1 MDSAPV
7 GHNPNSSVFQGGDS
21 VQITPM
27 AGGALPGTQPVG
39 DANVLN
45 TIAPSSRQSVMS
57 AALQAGL
64 LAAVTPGPLTPQ
76 AAALSA
82 GIRQAFTE
90 KTRDDLKGVPLSD
103 ADNKLLVT
111 VRDGQERQGAE
122 NAARVSY
129 DAAISKRKSEAEARV
144 DSLNASIDFIK
155 NYRKTNPFDD
165 STVSLK
171 YTQRQVDEILA
182 TKDPKEQEVGKIAYD
197 AAFNAAKSRGKSN
210 EDATKIAILDSVS
223 AIDDYRKNVSTSNIN
238 RQTTIK
244 VDKAVKLLNT
254 DDPDEKELGEF
265 ATMKAIKKA
274 KESGVSDD
282 KELAEIGTI
291 AAAERIETFRGDKK
305 VGNIPRREGIKTSM
319 LSAINEVKDIPLYI
333 EYSEADKSLRSPY
346 IEILEKKTADAMV
359 GKSFQAYMREQIA
372 AYQTSQMK
380 SWTSASTKT
389 SPSFPQTK
397 NKTNFARQQ
406 EITSF
411 SRLIHILPVTTVDIV
426 VLPPMNG
433 SLSKFMETI
442 QSLDQMGVIN
452 SDYNIKEN
460 TVLVWTVPFYSA
472 IIDATGIANNS
483 ILLSFFLEIKMK
495 NEKQWFVLADN
506 TSDGYLV
513 GSTLIGRAPND
524 ILINMLEPSYVVYPY
539 KRKNL
544 EGIIISNSKGN
555 INLPGDASTN
565 PDTRVT
571 MQSIYKD
578 TNYGKTIM
586 KTFKPSF
593 KSDLSVGHFTVV
605 GAIEPMKIPSERIG
619 SCGLANYSLPEL
631 IPTLHPS
638 NKIKVSSTK
647 GGSNVIIAFRLQSND
662 IYEPL
667 CVRGATIQK
676 ETQNKFIGSPEA
688 EVDPLKVSTASFEV
702 AGKIFEIRKTNKQDI
717 VYNNWKKA
725 LYSNSEADLLN
736 TLNLKPSIMEE
747 IFPLQFN
754 EQGIPITNRWN
765 EWVAAFLSTITIK
778 DNNLTTHRE
787 MMVVRNF
794 LERVNNY
801 FLSRRLIKDLDEDSD
816 SDDDKPSNK
825 QHSLSEPS
833 DIGLS
838 DIPAETFQDIKRSY
852 GNNIDVYE
860 NTETNQWI
868 CSLILVN
875 KHTYKQLY
883 RSIGVPTSQYTN
895 DRAVSALKEKIN
907 NLKKKYSDWIF
918 IY

>member
-27 AGGALPGTQPVG
+27 AGGALPAAVTVE
-39 DANVLN
+39 DANVLSRV
-45 TIAPSSRQSVMS
+45 TPPSKQSVIG

-64 LAAVTPGPLTPQ
+64 LAAVTPGSPTPQ
-76 AAALSA
+76 VAALSA
-82 GIRQAFTE
+82 AIRQATTE
-90 KTRDDLKGVPLSD
+90 VTKDELKSIPLSD
-103 ADNKLLVT
+103 SDNKLLVT

-122 NAARVSY
+122 NATRMAYEAALSKKKSQAQARV
-129 DAAISKRKSEAEARV
+129 EG
-144 DSLNASIDFIK
+144 LNASIDFIK

-165 STVSLK
+165 GTVSLK

-197 AAFNAAKSRGKSN
+197 AAFKAAKSGGKSN

-223 AIDDYRKNVSTSNIN
+223 AIDDYRKNVSTSNIDK
-238 RQTTIK
+238 QTTIK
-244 VDKAVKLLNT
+244 VDKAVELLNT

-265 ATMKAIKKA
+265 ATIKAIEEA

-291 AAAERIETFRGDKK
+291 AAAERIDTFRGDKDA
-305 VGNIPRREGIKTSM
+305 VVIPAREDSKSSM
-319 LSAINEVKDIPLYI
+319 LPSINKVKDAPLYI

-346 IEILEKKTADAMV
+346 IEHLEKKTADAIV
-359 GKSFQAYMREQIA
+359 GKSFEAYMREQIA
-372 AYQTSQMK
+372 AYQTSQMEAWK
-380 SWTSASTKT
+380 SASTKA
-389 SPSFPQTK
+389 SPTFPLTK

-411 SRLIHILPVTTVDIV
+411 SRLVHILPVTTSDIV

-460 TVLVWTVPFYSA
+460 IVLVWTVPFYSA
-472 IIDATGIANNS
+472 IVQPTEIANNS

-513 GSTLIGRAPND
+513 GSTLIGRGPND

-605 GAIEPMKIPSERIG
+605 GGTEQMKIPSERIG

-638 NKIKVSSTK
+638 NKINISSTK
-647 GGSNVIIAFRLQSND
+647 GGSNVIIAFRLQCND
-662 IYEPL
+662 TYEPL
-667 CVRGATIQK
+667 CVGSTVLQK

-688 EVDPLKVSTASFEV
+688 EVSPLKVSTAPFEV
-702 AGKIFEIRKTNKQDI
+702 VGKIFEIRKTNKQDI

-736 TLNLKPSIMEE
+736 TLNLKPSIMDK
-747 IFPLQFN
+747 IFPLHFN
-754 EQGIPITNRWN
+754 EQGKPITNTWK
-765 EWVAAFLSTITIK
+765 EWIAAFLSTITINDK
-778 DNNLTTHRE
+778 NLTTHRE

-801 FLSRRLIKDLDEDSD
+801 FMSKRLARDLDDYD
-816 SDDDKPSNK
+816 SDDDMLLNK

-838 DIPAETFQDIKRSY
+838 DIQSETFPDIKRKY
-852 GNNIDVYE
+852 GSIDVYE
-860 NTETNQWI
+860 NTETNEWI

-875 KHTYKQLY
+875 KQTYKQLY
-883 RSIGVPTSQYTN
+883 RTIGVPISQYTN
-895 DRAVSALKEKIN
+895 EKAVSALKEKIN